1 LNHSELHLID
11 LLIIGAYLIT
21 MVSVGVYCVRRV
33 KTTGDYYVAGRSLGP
48 MVLMSTVCATIIN
61 MLGGNLGFSY
71 ELGAC
76 IACAVFI
83 IYTATSGL
91 FSVVYTDVLQF
102 YMLLIFVYILIPI
115 ASLRTVVG
123 FSGFVANLDPE
134 LIKPYFNGSIA
145 GDIVTY
151 LVFTM
156 AGAEMW
162 QRAFAARDRK
172 TAKKGM
178 FLGTFV
184 YGLTIFLVFFMGMV
198 AGFVVCVG
206 WKLAGVPFGLGSA
219 VPGAIACGIALV
231 VVSLLTC
238 KKHPSVYLKAHKELP
253 PEASAE

>member
-1 LNHSELHLID
+1 
-11 LLIIGAYLIT
+11 
-21 MVSVGVYCVRRV
+21 M
-33 KTTGDYYVAGRSLGP
+33 
-48 MVLMSTVCATIIN
+48 
-61 MLGGNLGFSY
+61 
-71 ELGAC
+71 
-76 IACAVFI
+76 
-83 IYTATSGL
+83 
-91 FSVVYTDVLQF
+91 
-102 YMLLIFVYILIPI
+102 YILIPI

-184 YGLTIFLVFFMGMV
+184 YGLTIFLVFFMG
-198 AGFVVCVG
+198 